1 MSKKVLLFCAC
12 MVFAGYA
19 NASSEADK
27 ERENTVE
34 NEIFTNDADEP
45 AGFITF
51 IHKNGPLGPTAQ
63 RFDAKLPRTAE
74 EVKNTSSGNIKLDH
88 RKQRFFHPVRCRT
101 GLQAF
106 RGL

>member
-34 NEIFTNDADEP
+34 NEI
-45 AGFITF
+45 
-51 IHKNGPLGPTAQ
+51 L
-63 RFDAKLPRTAE
+63 LMML
-74 EVKNTSSGNIKLDH
+74 TS
-88 RKQRFFHPVRCRT
+88 R
-101 GLQAF
+101 QA
-106 RGL
+106 LSPI